1 MTDKHFLS
9 KHRSR
14 LVTEGILKATLFGLA
29 IGFGINTLVALTAW
43 YFDFGSIWLAI
54 GVGLG
59 AAAISGTLLYYLKL
73 RPTPEEIARRV
84 DRLGLEERLI
94 TMMELKDDDS
104 YIATLQRENTIE
116 HIKDVDDKKLKF
128 RVSKLLAILTIVTFM
143 LSVSTTTVL
152 GLSNSDIIP
161 SGSDILN
168 PQDPFEDYIAI
179 SYIVEEGG
187 EIIGVADQLILPGED
202 GTPVIAVA
210 EDGWMFMGWDDGNRD
225 PERQEFGVTEEMV
238 FIAIFEEIGDGIESG
253 GGDSSDGPTEDSE
266 GDQASDAPDQ
276 ENASSGEGQPGDAG
290 SDSSGEGS
298 EGQGNPNDSAGGESQ
313 DGGEGEGGQ
322 GSSGKWNDSNQF
334 IDGNTYYRDYLEMY
348 YQLAQDIFLSDGSIP
363 PEFIEFF
370 ESYYNSI

>member
-1 MTDKHFLS
+1 MIDNNFLS
-9 KHRSR
+9 KHHSR
-14 LVTEGILKATLFGLA
+14 LVTEGVIKATLFGLA
-29 IGFGINTLVALTAW
+29 IGFGINTLVALAAW

-59 AAAISGTLLYYLKL
+59 VAAISGALLYYLKL
-73 RPTPEEIARRV
+73 RPTQEETARRV

-116 HIKDVDDKKLKF
+116 HIKDVDDKKLKI
-128 RVSKLLAILTIVTFM
+128 RVSKLLASIATAAFILSAT
-143 LSVSTTTVL
+143 TTTVL
-152 GLSNSDIIP
+152 GLSASDIIP
-161 SGSDILN
+161 PGSDLIN
-168 PQDPFEDYIAI
+168 PQDPFKDYIAV

-187 EIIGVADQLILPGED
+187 EIIGEADQLILPGED
-202 GTPVIAVA
+202 CTPVIAVA

-225 PERQEFGVTEEMV
+225 PERQELGVTEEMV

-298 EGQGNPNDSAGGESQ
+298 EGQGNPNDSSGGESQ

-348 YQLAQDIFLSDGSIP
+348 YELAKDIFSADGSIP

-370 ESYYNSI
+370 ESYFNSI

>member
-1 MTDKHFLS
+1 MIENNFLS
-9 KHRSR
+9 KHQSR
-14 LVTEGILKATLFGLA
+14 LVTEGVIKATLFGLA
-29 IGFGINTLVALTAW
+29 IGFGINTLVALAAW
-43 YFDFGSIWLAI
+43 YFDFGNIWLAI

-59 AAAISGTLLYYLKL
+59 AAAISGALLYYLKF
-73 RPTPEEIARRV
+73 RPTLEQVARRV

-104 YIATLQRENTIE
+104 YIATLQRKNTME
-116 HIKDVDDKKLKF
+116 HIKDVDDKKLTF
-128 RVSKLLAILTIVTFM
+128 RISKLLVAITAVAFIF
-143 LSVSTTTVL
+143 SASTTTVL
-152 GLSNSDIIP
+152 GLSSGDIIP

-168 PQDPFEDYIAI
+168 PEDPFENHIAV
-179 SYIVEEGG
+179 SYVVEEGG
-187 EIIGVADQLILPGED
+187 EIIGIADQLILPGED
-202 GTPVIAVA
+202 GTPVVAVA

-298 EGQGNPNDSAGGESQ
+298 EGQGNPNDSSGGESQ

-334 IDGNTYYRDYLEMY
+334 IDGNTYYRDYLDMY
-348 YQLAQDIFLSDGSIP
+348 YELAQDIFSADGSIP